1 MSKKITEAQTFENP
15 DDKKELKE
23 VTIEKGTGKVI
34 SMTEKDDT
42 EDVIED
48 VIEEEEDENTE
59 NLLDKVIG
67 SGDDVPDFD
76 LEPEENPHIDDFT
89 SSNEGGV
96 PPVTSIQISEEDRL
110 RVLVAQL
117 QMQNLET
124 ESKLVEQK
132 HGRKVDELN
141 RLIADYK
148 VTYNVPDD
156 WALHGP
162 TGTFNKK
169 Q

>member
-1 MSKKITEAQTFENP
+1 MSNKITEAQTFEDPNG
-15 DDKKELKE
+15 KKELKE
-23 VTIEKGTGKVI
+23 VTIEKKSGKVI

-42 EDVIED
+42 EDIIED
-48 VIEEEEDENTE
+48 EDPE

-67 SGDDVPDFD
+67 SGDDIPDFD

-89 SSNEGGV
+89 ASTEGGT
-96 PPVTSIQISEEDRL
+96 PPMTSIQITEEDRL
-110 RVLVAQL
+110 KVLVAQL

-156 WALHGP
+156 WTLHGP